1 MNIKKFQ
8 VSTSDFNAEL
18 TPAAPICFV
27 RGNYSDCVLD
37 LMRELIGNG
46 ESYTDLERVN
56 DGFYVIHADIESEGK
71 DYGICYI
78 RNAEGSGDNR
88 IGVNFTDGGINFS
101 KADTYEFLDKREDW
115 AMDTSNVL
123 IGTADLTSV
132 TSKSPIFIYDYFDRL
147 DLAIDTSPMLDRL
160 LSVGKQVF
168 IAVCGSYPD
177 EKVKRDGVQVFD
189 VKLSEK

>member
-8 VSTSDFNAEL
+8 VSTSNFNAEL

-46 ESYTDLERVN
+46 ESHTDLERVN

-78 RNAEGSGDNR
+78 RNAEEAGDNM
-88 IGVNFTDGGINFS
+88 IGVNFSDGGINFS
-101 KADTYEFLDKREDW
+101 KSDTCEFLDKREDW

-123 IGTADLTSV
+123 IGTADPTSV
-132 TSKSPIFIYDYFDRL
+132 TNEIPIFIYDYFDRL
-147 DLAIDTSPMLDRL
+147 DLGVDTTPLLDRL
-160 LSVGKQVF
+160 LGTDKQVF
-168 IAVCGSYPD
+168 IAVCRSYPN
-177 EKVKRDGVQVFD
+177 EKVKHDGVQVFD

>member
-88 IGVNFTDGGINFS
+88 IGVNFTDGGKNFS

-147 DLAIDTSPMLDRL
+147 DLGVDTSPMLDRL
-160 LSVGKQVF
+160 LGTGRQVF

-177 EKVKRDGVQVFD
+177 EKMKHDGVQVFD